1 MLVRCPKCN
10 FSQPQDQYCAQCGI
24 DMLSFKPIDLPIH
37 KKLVK
42 SGLFQFMFV
51 LILGTMIAYL
61 VVNTNQP
68 QQWVQRINRF
78 KTLSIPNSAPVKTA
92 LAEASTEN
100 TDDMTAAAPPPPP
113 PEVVIEAASQQQ
125 LNNFANTNTDRTQT
139 TSAAIASKTHA
150 IKVKIMMIE
159 IDREF
164 LNSLFQYAQNQNFLL
179 TDSGIKAASIPDL
192 MKKINI
198 PFVTLKST
206 NDPAEIDQ
214 IFSQWSGN
222 NSPNEQDTAGLQ
234 LDLKSQKKSKGLLSV
249 DIKLSRSSY
258 QSLTTLFEFNFEA
271 AKNSTLLINGRNLLS
286 EFEFKNQLHSIS
298 PFNIFKS
305 VDFKNE
311 KTEFA
316 ILVEIQSQ
324 D

>member
-24 DMLSFKPIDLPIH
+24 DMLSFKPAHLPVH
-37 KKLVK
+37 KKLLK

-51 LILGTMIAYL
+51 LVLGASVAHL

-78 KTLSIPNSAPVKTA
+78 KTLAVPNTTQVQMTETTNQAKKIDEPVSMPP
-92 LAEASTEN
+92 AE
-100 TDDMTAAAPPPPP
+100 
-113 PEVVIEAASQQQ
+113 VIIEAASQQQ
-125 LNNFANTNTDRTQT
+125 VDSFATASLERSQSSPSSTVSKTQT
-139 TSAAIASKTHA
+139 VG
-150 IKVKIMMIE
+150 IKVLMIE

-164 LNSLFQYAQNQNFLL
+164 LNNLFLYAQNQNFLL
-179 TDSGIKAASIPDL
+179 ADSGIKAASIPDL

-206 NDPAEIDQ
+206 NDKVEIEQ

-222 NSPNEQDTAGLQ
+222 NRSSEQDAAGLQ
-234 LDLKSQKKSKGLLSV
+234 LDVKSQKKTKDLLSV

-258 QSLTTLFEFNFEA
+258 QSQTILFEFNFEA
-271 AKNSTLLINGRNLLS
+271 VKNSTLLVNGRNLLS
-286 EFEFKNQLHSIS
+286 EFEFKNQLHNVS

-316 ILVEIQSQ
+316 ILIEIHSQ